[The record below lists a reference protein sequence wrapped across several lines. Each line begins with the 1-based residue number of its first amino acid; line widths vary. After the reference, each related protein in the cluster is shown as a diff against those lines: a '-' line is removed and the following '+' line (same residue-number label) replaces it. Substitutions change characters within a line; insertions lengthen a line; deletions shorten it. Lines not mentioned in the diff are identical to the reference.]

1 MSSCTVQQC
10 RPDPPCTGYI
20 NVCRTSTWGSR
31 EWRHLAKQVGRSC
44 LRESVGSPAHSGP
57 QYRRDIPA
65 TYGVCQLLGRSLYI
79 LDYLT
84 QIPHPMSMSD
94 MRLLVIPVTTN
105 SSIFILVLLMCLLPD
120 WPNAPYIGIFASWT
134 FDQNVAGDR
143 DQRGKFWSYTKSKDD
158 LYSMCYAYSK
168 RIVAYYRC

>member
-1 MSSCTVQQC
+1 MYVELLHEEAENDVILQNRSAEVAFANQS
-10 RPDPPCTGYI
+10 DLPPI
-20 NVCRTSTWGSR
+20 VVHSI
-31 EWRHLAKQVGRSC
+31 RH
-44 LRESVGSPAHSGP
+44 
-57 QYRRDIPA
+57 RRDIPA

-84 QIPHPMSMSD
+84 QIPHSMSMSD